1 MVMSPESASKKSP
14 SSPFNFAGISKFG
27 QNQADALIAMQREL
41 CSLVEEVNRNW
52 LARAELERDLASEF
66 ATRLSTAKTPADA
79 AQTYQE
85 WMSRRMQTLASDHQ
99 KLFADS
105 QKFIGAATRFLSSG
119 GKSANT

>member
-14 SSPFNFAGISKFG
+14 SSAFNFADINKFG

-41 CSLVEEVNRNW
+41 CSLVEEANRSW

-66 ATRLSTAKTPADA
+66 ATKLSAAKTPADA
-79 AQTYQE
+79 SRIYQE
-85 WMSRRMQTLASDHQ
+85 WMSRRMQTLADDGQ

-105 QKFIGAATRFLSSG
+105 QKFMSAATQFLSTG

>member
-1 MVMSPESASKKSP
+1 MSPESASKKSP
-14 SSPFNFAGISKFG
+14 SFNFADINKFG

-41 CSLVEEVNRNW
+41 CSLVEEANRSW

-66 ATRLSTAKTPADA
+66 ATKLSAAKTPADA
-79 AQTYQE
+79 SRIYQE
-85 WMSRRMQTLASDHQ
+85 WMSRRMQTLADDGQ

-105 QKFIGAATRFLSSG
+105 QKFMSAATQFLSTG